1 VPGQY
6 DQFNQAHVNIH
17 EAAAQNDKYIGGR
30 FVRDDKSEML
40 IISGLEKH
48 LQYVG
53 NTLLLELR

>member
-17 EAAAQNDKYIGGR
+17 EAATQNDKYSGGR
-30 FVRDDKSEML
+30 FVRHDKSEML
-40 IISGLEKH
+40 IICGLEKN

-53 NTLLLELR
+53 NTLLLEPR